1 MMIIEMREAA
11 QEKALELVDELH
23 ELGHEKKMILCELE
37 DTLYDCFE
45 SSDKEHKEEESEEG
59 TLCVTLTMK
68 IKIQKSIIVI
78 VEECVCVETEW
89 VDMYNLYTWGLRP
102 PGMYNKLLT
111 ICFQD

>member
-45 SSDKEHKEEESEEG
+45 SSDKDGKEEESEEG
-59 TLCVTLTMK
+59 TDLGFKRHYAMRNFNDEDK
-68 IKIQKSIIVI
+68 D
-78 VEECVCVETEW
+78 TEKYHSYRGRMRMRRNRMGRY
-89 VDMYNLYTWGLRP
+89 V
-102 PGMYNKLLT
+102 
-111 ICFQD
+111 